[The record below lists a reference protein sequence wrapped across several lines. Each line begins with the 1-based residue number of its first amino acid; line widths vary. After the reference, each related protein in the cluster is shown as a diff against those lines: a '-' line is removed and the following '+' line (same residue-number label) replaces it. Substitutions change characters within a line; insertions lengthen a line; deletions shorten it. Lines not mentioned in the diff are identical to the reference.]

1 MNKTWRIFNWI
12 FSFFCFLA
20 AVSYGMCAASIL
32 FCITGIISLP
42 ISAVLESW
50 QRYTKKSIR
59 PLAIG
64 IVFLGAIL
72 ITPSEDVI
80 DDNIS
85 TETII
90 AENFEEKKDAVL
102 LDTETEIVENTSE
115 SESESTSISEKINPL
130 PEVTIEN
137 IPEYTGTPYVTINNN
152 LPYFSESEITQAVNS
167 YETYSELDSLGRCG
181 ACTASVGQDI
191 MPTEERGSIG
201 SVKPT
206 GWHTVKYEGVD
217 GNYLYNRCHLLGYQL
232 TGENANTKN
241 LITGTRYM
249 NVEGM
254 LPFENMVADYVKETG
269 NHVLLRVTPVFKEN
283 NLLAEG
289 VLMEAQSVEDRGNGI
304 LFCVFCYNVQPG
316 IVIDYATGES
326 YEEEAETSAEN
337 ISAETNANAADS
349 VNNNSADTAGEINQ
363 ENSTAAQTQNDVNAV
378 SDTSVT
384 TMVWLSATG
393 SKYHSINN
401 CGSMNPDKAVQVTEE
416 QAIERGMGKCS
427 KCW

>member
-1 MNKTWRIFNWI
+1 MNKTWRVFNWI
-12 FSFFCFLA
+12 FSVFCFLA

-42 ISAVLESW
+42 ISAVLDSW
-50 QRYTKKSIR
+50 QRHTKKRIR

-80 DDNIS
+80 NDNIS

-90 AENFEEKKDAVL
+90 AENLEEKKDAVL
-102 LDTETEIVENTSE
+102 LDTETEIVENTQE
-115 SESESTSISEKINPL
+115 SESEITYISEDINTL
-130 PEVTIEN
+130 SEFTIEN
-137 IPEYTGTPYVTINNN
+137 IPEYTGTPYAIVNNN
-152 LPYFSESEITQAVNS
+152 IPYFSESEIDQAGNS

-181 ACTASVGQDI
+181 VCTASVGQDI

-206 GWHTVKYEGVD
+206 GWHTVKYDCVD

-269 NHVLLRVTPVFKEN
+269 KHVLLRVTPIFNED
-283 NLLAEG
+283 NLLADG
-289 VLMEAQSVEDRGNGI
+289 VLMEAQSVEDNGSGI

-326 YEEEAETSAEN
+326 YAEDSGTSAEN
-337 ISAETNANAADS
+337 IVEEKNNDIVDSA
-349 VNNNSADTAGEINQ
+349 NNNSANTAGGMNQ
-363 ENSTAAQTQNDVNAV
+363 ENSTASQTQNDTDAV
-378 SDTSVT
+378 SDTSIT